1 MSTYNQY
8 GGVDKSWDHQGNLEP
23 NVEFSEGI
31 RPAGEF
37 RIAPW
42 LPTANAQWDKKFEL
56 WKILAAGKIVALSAD
71 GWVVPAGLTEKWRD
85 AGNTDVILQ
94 YTSADADRGVI
105 SLVTGVKVAATDTT
119 VNSGNGWT
127 KGHVTTALR
136 DRGLIASNLTASHYL
151 SAPVGVMPYA
161 ALKAQNTGS
170 EKVRHLRN
178 SKNLVEHNFNM
189 QSQVAILCDYVL
201 ELPWVP
207 EGLTTVAGNVLG
219 TVTAA
224 TSTQS
229 GLWFIAATNESVL
242 PVAQDSERLPWTF
255 GSDSVSLFAT
265 RVNDYRSIRSTGH
278 YMVDADRNRL
288 YFYHGGASTAAVASN
303 ATAVSYGIYHYNST
317 TDTSIDSNNYACV
330 VGEVRP
336 GCYLKPTAN
345 SNWIPVSY
353 ADHLFTNST
362 SVSGSFDQTELQAA
376 LDSVQSAFRENA
388 LVIGQVLEI
397 KHHPRGGLERVRSY
411 GEHLSWTGSL
421 ANDRM
426 PGNATEGM
434 PSSVTYSNAA
444 NKTVTINIIRK

>member
-1 MSTYNQY
+1 MAYNQY
-8 GGVDKSWDHQGNLEP
+8 GVSDKAWDHQGNLEP
-23 NVEFSEGI
+23 NVEFSEGV

-37 RIAPW
+37 KVAPW

-56 WKILAAGKIVALSAD
+56 WKILAAGKIVAMSAD
-71 GWVVPAGLTEKWRD
+71 GFVVPAGLAVTWRD
-85 AGNTDVILQ
+85 AADGDVILQ
-94 YTSADADRGVI
+94 YTGSDITRGVI
-105 SLVTGVKVAATDTT
+105 SLVTGALVASTDTA

-136 DRGLIASNLTASHYL
+136 SRSLLATDLSADHFI
-151 SAPVGVMPYA
+151 SAPVGVAPYA
-161 ALKAQNTGS
+161 YLKQQNTS
-170 EKVRHLRN
+170 TSKLKHLRN
-178 SKNLVEHNFNM
+178 PASNVEHNFVM
-189 QSQVAILCDYVL
+189 QSNVAILCDYVL

-229 GLWFIAATNESVL
+229 GLWFVQATNTTVL

-265 RVNDYRSIRSTGH
+265 RVNNVRSIRSTGH
-278 YMVDADRNRL
+278 FMVDADMNRL
-288 YFYHGGASTAAVASN
+288 YFYHGGASTAAVSSN
-303 ATAVSYGIYHYNST
+303 ATAVSFGIYHYNSV
-317 TDTSIDSNNYACV
+317 TDTAIDSNNYACV

-336 GCYLKPTAN
+336 GCYLKPTVN

-353 ADHLFTNST
+353 ADHRFTNST
-362 SVSGSFDQTELQAA
+362 VVATFNQTGLQAS
-376 LDSVQSAFRENA
+376 LDSVQSAIRENA
-388 LVIGQVLEI
+388 LIIGQVLEVR
-397 KHHPRGGLERVRSY
+397 HHPRGGLDRVRSY

-434 PSSVTYSNAA
+434 PNGITYSNAA
-444 NKTVTINIIRK
+444 NKTVTVNIIRK